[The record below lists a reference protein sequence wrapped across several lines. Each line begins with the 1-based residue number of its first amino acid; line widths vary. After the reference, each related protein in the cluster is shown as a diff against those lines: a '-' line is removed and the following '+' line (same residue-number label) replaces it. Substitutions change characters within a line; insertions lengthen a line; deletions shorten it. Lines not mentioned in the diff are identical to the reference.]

1 MIVYEVGSFRLC
13 VERRTLT
20 HSGKSIVAGA
30 KVVETLIALVE
41 SSGSAVSKEALM
53 KRLWPDRFV
62 EESNLAQ
69 NVYVLRKIF
78 RLYGD
83 ETSIETVPEYGYRL
97 RAHVRRATGAPTAFA
112 IEPRRPRVAWPRIAS
127 TAVVAALGL
136 AFALY
141 AGSAGA
147 PKPAP
152 LSAEGARLYAIGRYY
167 WNLRSAA
174 GVESSMRYFA
184 RVIDLDPSSP
194 LGYVGL
200 ADANES
206 MGDYCYGS
214 HRPSVYFARAR
225 VYAVEALSLD
235 PDSAPAHA
243 ALALVQLHAGRTT
256 AAAAEFRRAIGADPQ
271 YAPAHGWYGIALA
284 RQGYLRESWA
294 QLSLSARLDPLSVA
308 TLTWMSR
315 VAFTDG
321 RLTDA
326 AMYRAEAAELSPQL
340 AARPSPPPNHPAW
353 ASIEDGEHAPPTE
366 SRRAAYLRHETIFTA
381 RAARRAADRAG
392 SGHTVGAGNSYQ
404 R

>member
-1 MIVYEVGSFRLC
+1 MIVYEVGSFRLW
-13 VERRTLT
+13 VERRTLMRL
-20 HSGKSIVAGA
+20 GKLVEAGP
-30 KVVETLIALVE
+30 KVVETLLALAE
-41 SSGSAVSKEALM
+41 SAGDAVSKEALM
-53 KRLWPDRFV
+53 ERIWPDRFV

-83 ETSIETVPEYGYRL
+83 EASIETVPGCGYRL
-97 RAHVRRATGAPTAFA
+97 RAEVRRATHSPAAAAT
-112 IEPRRPRVAWPRIAS
+112 ESHRRRYAWPRIAS
-127 TAVVAALGL
+127 IALVAALGI
-136 AFALY
+136 AFASY
-141 AGSAGA
+141 AASTGA

-174 GVESSMRYFA
+174 GVENSMRYFA
-184 RVIDLDPSSP
+184 RVIDLDPASP

-225 VYAVEALSLD
+225 VYAVEALALD
-235 PDSAPAHA
+235 PDSAPPHA
-243 ALALVQLHAGRTT
+243 TLGLVELHAGQMAT
-256 AAAAEFRRAIGADPQ
+256 AAAEFRRAIAADPR
-271 YAPAHGWYGIALA
+271 YAPGHEWYGIALA
-284 RQGYLRESWA
+284 RQGNLREGWA
-294 QLSLSARLDPLSVA
+294 QLSLAARLDPLSVA

-315 VAFTDG
+315 VAFSDG
-321 RLTDA
+321 RLMDA
-326 AMYRAEAAELSPQL
+326 AMYRAEARELSPQL

-366 SRRAAYLRHETIFTA
+366 SRRAAYIRHETIFTA
-381 RAARRAADRAG
+381 RAARRAADRPG
-392 SGHTVGAGNSYQ
+392 SGLTGGIGDPY
-404 R
+404 

>member
-13 VERRTLT
+13 VERRALT
-20 HSGKSIVAGA
+20 HSGKSVGAGA

-41 SSGSAVSKEALM
+41 SSGMAVSKEALM
-53 KRLWPDRFV
+53 ERLWPDRFV

-83 ETSIETVPEYGYRL
+83 QTSIETVSGYGYRL
-97 RAHVRRATGAPTAFA
+97 RAQVSRATVAPAAPA
-112 IEPRRPRVAWPRIAS
+112 IERRRRLFAWPRIAS
-127 TAVVAALGL
+127 IALVAALGV
-136 AFALY
+136 AFAFY
-141 AGSAGA
+141 TGSTGA
-147 PKPAP
+147 PKPTP
-152 LSAEGARLYAIGRYY
+152 LSVEGARLYAIGRYY

-174 GVESSMRYFA
+174 GVENSMRYFA
-184 RVIDLDPSSP
+184 RVIDLDPTSP

-225 VYAVEALSLD
+225 VYAMEALSLD
-235 PDSAPAHA
+235 PGSAPAHA
-243 ALALVQLHAGRTT
+243 TLGLAELHAGRAT
-256 AAAAEFRRAIGADPQ
+256 AAAAEFRRAIAADPQ
-271 YAPAHGWYGIALA
+271 YAAGHEWYGIALA
-284 RQGYLRESWA
+284 RQGQLREGWA
-294 QLSLSARLDPLSVA
+294 QLSLAARLDPLSVA

-315 VAFTDG
+315 LAFSDG
-321 RLTDA
+321 RVADA
-326 AMYRAEAAELSPQL
+326 AVYRAEAAELSPQL
-340 AARPSPPPNHPAW
+340 VARPSPPPNHPAW
-353 ASIEDGEHAPPTE
+353 ASIEDGEHAPPTG
-366 SRRAAYLRHETIFTA
+366 SRRAAYIRHETIFTA

-392 SGHTVGAGNSYQ
+392 HGLTVGAGDPYQ